1 MQCFH
6 MLLLLLFE
14 AVVILLKLDFTN
26 NFLIFLSFQ
35 KWEYVDAAN
44 PGSKNFFLGQFMVD
58 AYSKVIGRLLI
69 SITKSSVDAYWIVKS
84 KPVDLQ

>member
-1 MQCFH
+1 MKCFH

-35 KWEYVDAAN
+35 KREYVDAAN
-44 PGSKNFFLGQFMVD
+44 PGSKNLFLGQFMVD

-69 SITKSSVDAYWIVKS
+69 SITKSSVDTY
-84 KPVDLQ
+84 